1 MTEVVTI
8 VIGIRFEFKDPYT
21 GLQIKPSAFC
31 AIQVNQQNV
40 HEYNYRLTVSEVDS
54 NVTWN

>member
-21 GLQIKPSAFC
+21 SLQIKPSAFC
-31 AIQVNQQNV
+31 AI
-40 HEYNYRLTVSEVDS
+40 
-54 NVTWN
+54 